1 VEVRKLKLR
10 IRLKE
15 LLKERNMNQKQ
26 LLEAIEKKTGKEFRA
41 ATISEIANNQRTT
54 INREHLELI
63 ASVLEIKDVS
73 ELIELVDDDK

>member
-1 VEVRKLKLR
+1 LKLR

-15 LLKERNMNQKQ
+15 LLKERDMNQKE
-26 LLEAIEKKTGKEFRA
+26 LIKAIKEKTGRELRA

-63 ASVLEIKDVS
+63 ATTLEIKDVS
-73 ELIELVDDDK
+73 QLIELVSDD

>member
-1 VEVRKLKLR
+1 MKLR

-26 LLEAIEKKTGKEFRA
+26 LVEAIKKKTGKDFRA

-63 ASVLEIKDVS
+63 ATILEIKDVS
-73 ELIELVDDDK
+73 ELIELVNDDERGED